1 MVNLRAL
8 DGRLRESEVGK
19 SLTNPVTAVTMA
31 TNPKS
36 EGVSRRANTCE
47 ISETSSWVPCETA
60 INAPPRTDR
69 PFRSVVR
76 CSVLRLSKQPS
87 FC

>member
-8 DGRLRESEVGK
+8 DGRLGESEVGK

-36 EGVSRRANTCE
+36 DGVSSRASTTVKTNE
-47 ISETSSWVPCETA
+47 SSG
-60 INAPPRTDR
+60 
-69 PFRSVVR
+69 
-76 CSVLRLSKQPS
+76 
-87 FC
+87 